1 MNMIAIALVTM
12 VAGFVQTVTGFGAG
26 IVNMLILPL
35 FLGINVSAGISGMV
49 TLFPVSYT
57 HLTLPT
63 KA

>member
-35 FLGINVSAGISGMV
+35 
-49 TLFPVSYT
+49 
-57 HLTLPT
+57 
-63 KA
+63 